1 MGDYNVKDFG
11 IKIDGKEKCTE
22 NIQKIIDTC
31 YKEGGG
37 RIVFEKGV
45 YKTGTIFLKS
55 NIEIY
60 LESGCKIIGSEDLN
74 DYKELEADGFLM
86 KEINPKRERTKNA
99 LIIGAFV
106 ENITIRGMGE
116 IDGSGLSFYKN
127 TPSNEK
133 GKYNKPEIQRP
144 RIMILYKCKN
154 VKIENISLIDS
165 PCWTIWL
172 MQCEN
177 VNIKGI
183 KIFGDRRMRNVD
195 GIDIDACKN
204 VIVSDSIIDTEDDC
218 FAIQSNQGI
227 FSSPAV
233 CENIV
238 ITNCTLKT
246 DCQGI
251 RVGCPNV
258 SEIKNCTFSNLVIES
273 KNNGIIFENPHRYFD
288 EKNPNRANIH
298 DILFSNIIIN
308 CEKFPI
314 LLLIE
319 EGIKLVQLSNIT
331 FSNIKIPKCG
341 KPITI
346 QGSKETTIKN
356 INFYN
361 IEMNVYNED
370 GIVCKYSE
378 NIKFN
383 NVYLNSL
390 KS

>member
-11 IKIDGKEKCTE
+11 IKGDGEKMCTE

-37 RIVFEKGV
+37 RIVFEKGI

-133 GKYNKPEIQRP
+133 GKYDKPEIQRP
-144 RIMILYKCKN
+144 RIIILYKCKN

-177 VNIKGI
+177 VN
-183 KIFGDRRMRNVD
+183 
-195 GIDIDACKN
+195 
-204 VIVSDSIIDTEDDC
+204 
-218 FAIQSNQGI
+218 
-227 FSSPAV
+227 
-233 CENIV
+233 
-238 ITNCTLKT
+238 
-246 DCQGI
+246 
-251 RVGCPNV
+251 
-258 SEIKNCTFSNLVIES
+258 
-273 KNNGIIFENPHRYFD
+273 
-288 EKNPNRANIH
+288 
-298 DILFSNIIIN
+298 
-308 CEKFPI
+308 
-314 LLLIE
+314 
-319 EGIKLVQLSNIT
+319 
-331 FSNIKIPKCG
+331 
-341 KPITI
+341 
-346 QGSKETTIKN
+346 
-356 INFYN
+356 
-361 IEMNVYNED
+361 
-370 GIVCKYSE
+370 
-378 NIKFN
+378 
-383 NVYLNSL
+383 
-390 KS
+390 